1 MDILT
6 VIANNHRRPKL
17 CNMRVRVVEWLKMAV
32 NIKEL
37 YENSGNRFEKFNTR
51 GNFQKNTLYRIYL
64 VSSCFL
70 CGYFPYPLRFK
81 RYPLSR
87 VYFQARSKRKM
98 TGGAERVAHINSPP
112 LRSLC

>member
-6 VIANNHRRPKL
+6 VIASNYRRPKL
-17 CNMRVRVVEWLKMAV
+17 CIMTVRVVAWLKMAV

-37 YENSGNRFEKFNTR
+37 CGNSGNRFEKFNTR
-51 GNFQKNTLYRIYL
+51 GNFQKNTLYIIYL

-81 RYPLSR
+81 RFPLSR
-87 VYFQARSKRKM
+87 VYF
-98 TGGAERVAHINSPP
+98 H
-112 LRSLC
+112 